1 MPYISISNA
10 FFLAMK
16 LYISIILIFVVSF
29 DVISEF
35 LTLLPIA
42 ECPSIER
49 KITEKRDSS

>member
-1 MPYISISNA
+1 
-10 FFLAMK
+10 MK